1 MKKIINKDS
10 CLLYCAIYTITTI
23 LNSILYLCQGLR
35 DNLSGNWHELDRAL
49 IIFIG
54 ILALQ
59 LYRKLEFKN
68 KYLNI
73 ICAYIP
79 TMLLTFL
86 YVFLMGLRE
95 TLAKSAYKDIFI
107 NYTLLFILV
116 VGIYLV
122 VKKIKI
128 EKDKLHFF

>member
-1 MKKIINKDS
+1 MRKIINKNS

-23 LNSILYLCQGLR
+23 LNSIIYLCQGLR
-35 DNLSGNWHELDRAL
+35 DDPSGNWHELDRAL

-68 KYLNI
+68 KLFNI
-73 ICAYIP
+73 ICSYIP

-86 YVFLMGLRE
+86 YVFLMGFRE
-95 TLAKSAYKDIFI
+95 TLAQSAYKDIFV
-107 NYTLLFILV
+107 NYTLLFVLV
-116 VGIYLV
+116 VSIDLIIKK
-122 VKKIKI
+122 VKSLKK
-128 EKDKLHFF
+128 

>member
-35 DNLSGNWHELDRAL
+35 DDPSGNWHELDRAL

-68 KYLNI
+68 KYLNLFVHI
-73 ICAYIP
+73 
-79 TMLLTFL
+79 FL
-86 YVFLMGLRE
+86 QCC
-95 TLAKSAYKDIFI
+95 
-107 NYTLLFILV
+107 
-116 VGIYLV
+116 
-122 VKKIKI
+122 
-128 EKDKLHFF
+128 

>member
-1 MKKIINKDS
+1 MKKIVNKNS

-23 LNSILYLCQGLR
+23 LNSIIYLSQGLR
-35 DNLSGNWHELDRAL
+35 DDPSGNWHELDRAL

-59 LYRKLEFKN
+59 LYRKLEFK
-68 KYLNI
+68 KKLLNI
-73 ICAYIP
+73 ICSYIP

-95 TLAKSAYKDIFI
+95 TLAQSAYKDIFV
-107 NYTLLFILV
+107 NYTLLFVLV
-116 VGIYLV
+116 VSIDLIIKK
-122 VKKIKI
+122 VKSLKK
-128 EKDKLHFF
+128 

>member
-1 MKKIINKDS
+1 MKKIVNKNS

-23 LNSILYLCQGLR
+23 LNSIIYLSQGLR
-35 DNLSGNWHELDRAL
+35 DDPSGNWHELDRAL

-68 KYLNI
+68 KLLNI
-73 ICAYIP
+73 ICSYIP

-95 TLAKSAYKDIFI
+95 TLAQSAYKDIFV
-107 NYTLLFILV
+107 NYTLLFVLV
-116 VGIYLV
+116 VSIDLIIKK
-122 VKKIKI
+122 VKSLKK
-128 EKDKLHFF
+128 

>member
-35 DNLSGNWHELDRAL
+35 DDPSGNWHELDRAL

-86 YVFLMGLRE
+86 YVFLMWLRE

-116 VGIYLV
+116 VGIDLV
-122 VKKIKI
+122 VKKIKNR
-128 EKDKLHFF
+128 KR

>member
-1 MKKIINKDS
+1 M
-10 CLLYCAIYTITTI
+10 
-23 LNSILYLCQGLR
+23 CQGLR
-35 DNLSGNWHELDRAL
+35 DDPSGNWQELDRSL

-54 ILALQ
+54 VLALQ

-68 KYLNI
+68 KFFNI

-86 YVFLMGLRE
+86 YVFLMELRE

-107 NYTLLFILV
+107 NYTLLFVLV
-116 VGIYLV
+116 VAIDLV
-122 VKKIKI
+122 VKKVKNRNR
-128 EKDKLHFF
+128 